1 MLNNKQLM
9 ESLPE
14 LPSLVKDKSEQFL
27 SAAGLAFTKV
37 CQPPDFHTLSSNT
50 YYCKN
55 TNIIL
60 FDNPTVCKNYF
71 SLMVWKLILAY
82 FVCDMRWALIDLYVT
97 LLIMSGRGWQTDH
110 SSYSWWLHTGST
122 FHSYQAE
129 KYRITCTIQQSQSFV
144 LRLVGY

>member
-27 SAAGLAFTKV
+27 SAAGVAFTKV

-60 FDNPTVCKNYF
+60 FDNPTVWKITLALWFESLF
-71 SLMVWKLILAY
+71 SLIL
-82 FVCDMRWALIDLYVT
+82 FVIWGERWLTFKSPALSCQVLDD
-97 LLIMSGRGWQTDH
+97 RQTTAATADGYIQEVPFTH
-110 SSYSWWLHTGST
+110 IRLRNIGSPVPFSNLKASYYG
-122 FHSYQAE
+122 
-129 KYRITCTIQQSQSFV
+129 
-144 LRLVGY
+144 

>member
-27 SAAGLAFTKV
+27 SATGAAFTKV
-37 CQPPDFHTLSSNT
+37 CQSPDFHTLSSNT

-60 FDNPTVCKNYF
+60 FDNPTVWQITLALWFESLF
-71 SLMVWKLILAY
+71 SLIM
-82 FVCDMRWALIDLYVT
+82 FVRWALIDVYVT
-97 LLIMSGRGWQTDH
+97 RLTMSGSGWQIDH

-129 KYRITCTIQQSQSFV
+129 KYRITCTIQQSQGFV

>member
-9 ESLPE
+9 DSLPE

-27 SAAGLAFTKV
+27 SSAGVAFTKV
-37 CQPPDFHTLSSNT
+37 GQPPDYHNSSSNT

-60 FDNPTVCKNYF
+60 FDNPTVWKITLALWFESLF
-71 SLMVWKLILAY
+71 SLIM
-82 FVCDMRWALIDLYVT
+82 FVRWALIDVYVT
-97 LLIMSGRGWQTDH
+97 RLTMSGSGWQTDH
-110 SSYSWWLHTGST
+110 SSYSWWLYTGST

-129 KYRITCTIQQSQSFV
+129 KYRVTCTIQQSQGFV